1 MFSNNMVANVPCI
14 NEAIKVLS
22 LLCPRDFF
30 HFFVSTYLFIYK
42 VLQALLN
49 ALAGAVIVT
58 INE

>member
-1 MFSNNMVANVPCI
+1 MVSNVPCI

-22 LLCPRDFF
+22 LLCPHDFF
-30 HFFVSTYLFIYK
+30 HFFCFYVFIYLFIYK

-58 INE
+58 FNE

>member
-1 MFSNNMVANVPCI
+1 MVSNVPCI

-22 LLCPRDFF
+22 LLCPHDFF
-30 HFFVSTYLFIYK
+30 HFFLLLRIYLFIYK

-58 INE
+58 FNE